1 MMPVTESVDSREV
14 PIVRSKGWIRVGR
27 RLVGALLVSASV
39 IALQTAPAAAQDAR
53 EMAQRLGRLERDL
66 QVLQRQI
73 YRGEVPSGAAQ
84 APAAGVGA
92 DLSGDV
98 AARLQQRLIQLED
111 LVTKLTGRVEENQY
125 QAQQLSSKVDRFVDD
140 VDFRLKELEK
150 GAGEA
155 PATAAA
161 APSAAPAAGPS
172 GGASAAPGSNS
183 AAGTGLA
190 PGQGAL
196 GTVGGSGGQ
205 SGGGTAAAAPTPAA
219 GQALPAGSPED
230 QYKFAFGLLRQN
242 DYGRA
247 ASAFDAFL
255 KQHPQH
261 DLAGNAQY
269 WLGETYYVQGSYD
282 KAAVAFL
289 EGYRT
294 YPKNSKAP
302 DNLLKLGLTMANL
315 QKTREACAA
324 FGRIGSEYPQAPDAI
339 KRRAQSESQRLSCGA
354 Q

>member
-1 MMPVTESVDSREV
+1 
-14 PIVRSKGWIRVGR
+14 
-27 RLVGALLVSASV
+27 
-39 IALQTAPAAAQDAR
+39 
-53 EMAQRLGRLERDL
+53 
-66 QVLQRQI
+66 
-73 YRGEVPSGAAQ
+73 
-84 APAAGVGA
+84 
-92 DLSGDV
+92 
-98 AARLQQRLIQLED
+98 
-111 LVTKLTGRVEENQY
+111 
-125 QAQQLSSKVDRFVDD
+125 
-140 VDFRLKELEK
+140 
-150 GAGEA
+150 GAGQA
-155 PATAAA
+155 RAAAAA
-161 APSAAPAAGPS
+161 APAPAAPAGGQGGG
-172 GGASAAPGSNS
+172 GGAAAPGSNS
-183 AAGTGLA
+183 AAGPGLA
-190 PGQGAL
+190 PAQGTL
-196 GTVGGSGGQ
+196 GTVGGG
-205 SGGGTAAAAPTPAA
+205 SGGGQGGGVATAAAPAA

-242 DYGRA
+242 DYNRA